1 MPLTR
6 YLTIIQKIFVE
17 GLLNVTQYLGLEQS
31 PASWNSILVW
41 ETDNEQTNTE
51 SGTIK
56 FGEEKEKIT
65 G

>member
-1 MPLTR
+1 MV
-6 YLTIIQKIFVE
+6 F
-17 GLLNVTQYLGLEQS
+17 GALEQS
-31 PASWNSILVW
+31 PASWNYILVW

-56 FGEEKEKIT
+56 FCEEKEKIK